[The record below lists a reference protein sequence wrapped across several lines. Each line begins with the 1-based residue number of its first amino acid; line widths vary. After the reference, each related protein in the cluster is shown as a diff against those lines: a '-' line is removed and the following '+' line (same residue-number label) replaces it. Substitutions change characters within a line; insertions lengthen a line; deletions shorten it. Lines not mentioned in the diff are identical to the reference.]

1 MFSVELV
8 RLYLAIGSEID
19 VVLKELCKKINPKS
33 KASKINEYK
42 ETITP
47 EIEGF
52 INQSAISFD
61 YDIHFKPWSAW
72 SGENNPDWWK
82 LTTR

>member
-33 KASKINEYK
+33 KAIKINEYK

-52 INQSAISFD
+52 IKFYNRPILTLQNK
-61 YDIHFKPWSAW
+61 KPTA
-72 SGENNPDWWK
+72 
-82 LTTR
+82 L